1 MMLVETL
8 LEAKRVAFALQDVDR
23 IVRAVAVH
31 AVPGAPGCLLGA
43 IDVAGELLSV
53 YDTRRLLGLPSR
65 PLAATDR
72 IILIRAPV
80 RCGLVVD
87 EVLRTIEVDAPEPAD
102 RLAMQAA
109 GVRGVART
117 ADGLLLVQDLRRL
130 LALERAIPIAS
141 HA

>member
-1 MMLVETL
+1 MLVEVL
-8 LEAKRVAFALQDVDR
+8 LEAKRVAFALHDVER

-31 AVPGAPGCLLGA
+31 PVPGAPGCRLGA

-72 IILIRAPV
+72 IVLIRAPV

-87 EVLRTIEVDAPEPAD
+87 EVLRTVEVDAPERAD
-102 RLAMQAA
+102 RLAMHAA

-117 ADGLLLVQDLRRL
+117 ADGLLLVQDLKLL